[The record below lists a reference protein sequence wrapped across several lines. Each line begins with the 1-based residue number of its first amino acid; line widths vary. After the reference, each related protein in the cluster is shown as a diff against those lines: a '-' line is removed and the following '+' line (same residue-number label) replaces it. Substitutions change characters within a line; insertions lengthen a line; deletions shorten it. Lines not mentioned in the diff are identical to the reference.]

1 MPLIKTKTYAQIL
14 EMQGF
19 KEEAL
24 AIYEELLKERDD
36 EEIKEAI
43 KRLKRKH
50 IFEGVNFEKLK
61 EFDNIN
67 EENRYKFEI
76 WLSEI

>member
-24 AIYEELLKERDD
+24 AIYEELLKENED

-43 KRLKRKH
+43 KRLKKKNQ
-50 IFEGVNFEKLK
+50 FEGVNFEKLK

-67 EENRYKFEI
+67 EENRYTFEI